1 MSDACRLW
9 VNLGTPGR
17 RHEIEPE
24 TYLLFRGT
32 GKIVGLPDE
41 PGSSVVDRG
50 AAEPRVM
57 LCDTDVLG
65 LGLVD
70 DDFAEGVAV
79 CEAEPA
85 AGAGWRCTPATMR
98 IVDAV
103 GVTVAGGSAGR

>member
-41 PGSSVVDRG
+41 PGSSIVDRG
-50 AAEPRVM
+50 AAGPRVM
-57 LCDTDVLG
+57 LRDTDVLG
-65 LGLVD
+65 LGLED
-70 DDFAEGVAV
+70 GEFDSGVAV
-79 CEAEPA
+79 CEAEPES
-85 AGAGWRCTPATMR
+85 GAGWRCTPATMR
-98 IVDAV
+98 VVDAA
-103 GVTVAGGSAGR
+103 GVTVGVERV